1 MPATHQSISHNLN
14 KVEPF
19 LRFLSAL
26 VALPEQMKR
35 DIAAKVLI
43 TTLSKG
49 QLIKTDDMKN
59 HMVFL
64 AKGAIRGFIM
74 VGRQDVTL
82 SISLN
87 NNVLGSPNAEIFT
100 REEYPLSLQ
109 AVEDCQLMMMPYSL
123 IPYLQEKYPSM
134 AVIGERL
141 TGLYYYVATE
151 RSLLSRLPSAQL
163 RYFRLLK
170 TNPEFFKRIP
180 LKYLASYLVMR
191 NETLSRLRTKNRS
204 KGTTENVDQE
214 IL

>member
-1 MPATHQSISHNLN
+1 MPPTHQSISHNLN

-43 TTLSKG
+43 TTLTKG
-49 QLIKTDDMKN
+49 QLIKTDDMRN

-82 SISLN
+82 SISLE

-100 REEYPLSLQ
+100 R
-109 AVEDCQLMMMPYSL
+109 
-123 IPYLQEKYPSM
+123 
-134 AVIGERL
+134 
-141 TGLYYYVATE
+141 
-151 RSLLSRLPSAQL
+151 
-163 RYFRLLK
+163 
-170 TNPEFFKRIP
+170 N
-180 LKYLASYLVMR
+180 
-191 NETLSRLRTKNRS
+191 
-204 KGTTENVDQE
+204 
-214 IL
+214 